1 MHAVEGRAPLKDPYV
16 YRDYGSLVSI
26 GHRDTVGNLMGSLRA
41 SFVVEGFLA
50 RTMYTSLHLMHH
62 QAILGS
68 LRTGVLA
75 LARFLIRRTT
85 PLVKL
90 H

>member
-1 MHAVEGRAPLKDPYV
+1 V
-16 YRDYGSLVSI
+16 
-26 GHRDTVGNLMGSLRA
+26 
-41 SFVVEGFLA
+41 
-50 RTMYTSLHLMHH
+50 SLHLMHH
-62 QAILGS
+62 QAVLGT

-75 LARFLIRRTT
+75 FARYLVKRAT

>member
-1 MHAVEGRAPLKDPYV
+1 
-16 YRDYGSLVSI
+16 LVSI
-26 GHRDTVGNLMGSLRA
+26 GHETTVGNLMGSLRA
-41 SFVVEGFLA
+41 SWFVEGFLA
-50 RTMYTSLHLMHH
+50 RIMYTSLHLMHH
-62 QAILGS
+62 QAVLGS

>member
-1 MHAVEGRAPLKDPYV
+1 MMYV
-16 YRDYGSLVSI
+16 
-26 GHRDTVGNLMGSLRA
+26 
-41 SFVVEGFLA
+41 
-50 RTMYTSLHLMHH
+50 SLHLMHH
-62 QAILGS
+62 QGVMGA

-75 LARFLIRRTT
+75 VARFLIKRTT

>member
-1 MHAVEGRAPLKDPYV
+1 
-16 YRDYGSLVSI
+16 
-26 GHRDTVGNLMGSLRA
+26 
-41 SFVVEGFLA
+41 
-50 RTMYTSLHLMHH
+50 MHH
-62 QAILGS
+62 QAVLGT

-75 LARFLIRRTT
+75 VARFLVKRAT

>member
-1 MHAVEGRAPLKDPYV
+1 
-16 YRDYGSLVSI
+16 
-26 GHRDTVGNLMGSLRA
+26 LRGA
-41 SFVVEGFLA
+41 SWFVEGFMA
-50 RTMYTSLHLMHH
+50 RMMYLSLHLLHH

-68 LRTGVLA
+68 VRTGLLA